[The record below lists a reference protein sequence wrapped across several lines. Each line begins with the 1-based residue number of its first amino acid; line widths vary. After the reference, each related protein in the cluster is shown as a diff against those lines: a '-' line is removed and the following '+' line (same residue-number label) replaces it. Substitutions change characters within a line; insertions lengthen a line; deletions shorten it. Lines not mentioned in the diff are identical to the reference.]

1 MTNFLGMSF
10 HPILLDCQEEL
21 DRFLRRYPQSLC
33 GYTFAS
39 LISWAE
45 VFHYEY
51 FFLDQ
56 KTMLIST
63 TLAEG
68 EDRHLLQPEGEFS
81 IDCQKK
87 LLQLLKAMDSPMT
100 ISGVTDGFLQRH
112 SAFCSHFS
120 VKTDRAMANYVY
132 RVQDLATLAGRRYAK
147 KRNLIAQADSLYS
160 WSVEPLGEGCREDC
174 CHILSESAAPVEK
187 PAVINLEDERKALKF
202 MMDNLRKLNQQGCL
216 IRVEGRPAAFSIWE
230 ELRPN
235 MADVH
240 FEKAIR
246 SYKGL
251 YQLINRECARQIL
264 QAGYAFVNREDDLDL
279 EGLRQTK
286 LSYYPVE
293 LVNYHVLTY
302 QTR

>member
-10 HPILLDCQEEL
+10 RPIALDCQQEL
-21 DRFLRRYPQSLC
+21 DGFLRRYPQSLC

-39 LISWAE
+39 LVSWAE

-51 FFLDQ
+51 VFLDK

-63 TLAEG
+63 TLAKG
-68 EDRHLLQPEGEFS
+68 GARHLLQPEGEFS
-81 IDCQKK
+81 MDCQEK
-87 LLQLLKAMDSPMT
+87 LLNLLKAMDSPMT
-100 ISGVTDGFLQRH
+100 ISGVTDGFVQNH
-112 SAFCSHFS
+112 SGFCSHFAVS
-120 VKTDRAMANYVY
+120 TDRAMANYVY

-147 KRNLIAQADSLYS
+147 KRNLIAQAESLYN
-160 WSVEPLGEGCREDC
+160 WTLEPLEEGCREGC
-174 CHILSESAAPVEK
+174 CQILAESAAPVEK
-187 PAVINLEDERKALKF
+187 PAAISLEDERKALKF
-202 MMDNLRKLNQQGCL
+202 MMNNLRSLKQQGCL
-216 IRVEGRPAAFSIWE
+216 IRVEGTPVAFSIWE

-240 FEKAIR
+240 FEKARR

-264 QAGYAFVNREDDLDL
+264 QAGYEFVNREDDLDL

-293 LVNYHVLTY
+293 LINYHVLTY
-302 QTR
+302 QTQ